1 MRVIAIRGTEPLDRQ
16 LAPAVEEILGGG
28 VVGLPTETF
37 YGLAADPRSP
47 AAIAR
52 LFALKGRD
60 AAKTIALL
68 AADLAQVEAMAELPA
83 AARRLAQAFWPG
95 PLTLVLPA
103 RRGLA
108 PGVCSDAGLVGVRI
122 SSHPVAR
129 SLASGC
135 GHAVTA
141 TSANRS
147 GAPPAATA
155 AAVAHAMPDLPVLV
169 DGGPAPGGAPSTVV
183 EVSGGQVKLLRPG
196 AVAWERVLESLD
208 A

>member
-1 MRVIAIRGTEPLDRQ
+1 VRVIAIREHEPLDRQ
-16 LAPAVEEILGGG
+16 LAPAVDEIRGGG
-28 VVGLPTETF
+28 VVGFPTETF

-47 AAIAR
+47 AAVGR

-60 AAKTIALL
+60 GAKAIALL
-68 AADLAQVEAMAELPA
+68 AADFAQVEAVAELPA
-83 AARRLAQAFWPG
+83 DGRRLAQAFWPG

-103 RRGLA
+103 RGGLA
-108 PGVCSDAGLVGVRI
+108 PGVCSDAGLVGIRI

-129 SLASGC
+129 ALAAGC

-147 GAPPAATA
+147 GEPPAAA
-155 AAVAHAMPDLPVLV
+155 AGEVATAMPDLSVIV
-169 DGGPAPGGAPSTVV
+169 DGGPAAGGAPSTLV
-183 EVSGGQVKLLRPG
+183 EVSRGQVTLVRPG
-196 AVAWERVLESLD
+196 AIAWERVLESLN